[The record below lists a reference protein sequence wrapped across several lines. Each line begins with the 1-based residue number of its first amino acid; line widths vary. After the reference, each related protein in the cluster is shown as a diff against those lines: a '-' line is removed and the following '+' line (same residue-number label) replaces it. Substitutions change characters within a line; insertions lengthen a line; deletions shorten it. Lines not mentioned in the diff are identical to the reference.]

1 MRKTNLMKTMLAAF
15 AIGVALPA
23 CSAVEGRQSAGEY
36 VDDASIATKVRTAI
50 VGDPDLKLRQIDV
63 NVMDKVVQL
72 SGFVDSAQQKSRA
85 ADVAKRVDGVRAVKN
100 DIVVR

>member
-1 MRKTNLMKTMLAAF
+1 MRTTNLMKTMLVAF
-15 AIGVALPA
+15 AIGAALPA
-23 CSAVEGRQSAGEY
+23 CSAIEGRQSAGQY

-72 SGFVDSAQQKSRA
+72 SGFVDSAAQKARA
-85 ADVAKRVDGVRAVKN
+85 ADVAKRVDGVRSVKN

>member
-1 MRKTNLMKTMLAAF
+1 MRTTNLMKTMLVAF

-23 CSAVEGRQSAGEY
+23 CSAIEGRQSAGEY

-63 NVMDKVVQL
+63 NVMDRVVQL
-72 SGFVDSAQQKSRA
+72 SGFVDSAAQKARA
-85 ADVAKRVDGVRAVKN
+85 TDVAKRVDGVRSVKN

>member
-1 MRKTNLMKTMLAAF
+1 MRTTNLMKTMLVAF

-23 CSAVEGRQSAGEY
+23 CSAIEGRQSAGEY
-36 VDDASIATKVRTAI
+36 VDDASIATRVRTAI

-63 NVMDKVVQL
+63 NVMDRVVQL
-72 SGFVDSAQQKSRA
+72 SGFVDSAAQKARA
-85 ADVAKRVDGVRAVKN
+85 TDVAKRVDGVRSVKN